1 MIDHLNFSGL
11 REPHVPGI
19 YCCIILHVVHTVHVL
34 VVVYNRTIC
43 GKKYRC
49 ILHSFTG
56 INRCCTCTHVPR
68 VYLVPT
74 NVHVAKSRE
83 VMLFFCYCVIV
94 IFYHRMV
101 FITNAICI
109 AFGTPRSL
117 IFCHWILQHSSQIV
131 VLIFSF
137 SFSFR
142 CFVCVFFFLWICT
155 LGIVF

>member
-1 MIDHLNFSGL
+1 MYVSLAVFPLKNDRPPKFFRPSG

-19 YCCIILHVVHTVHVL
+19 YCCIILHVHVYTCGTHVVV

-109 AFGTPRSL
+109 AFGTP
-117 IFCHWILQHSSQIV
+117 
-131 VLIFSF
+131 
-137 SFSFR
+137 
-142 CFVCVFFFLWICT
+142 
-155 LGIVF
+155 LGP